1 MRSRLAEL
9 TGGDPSDA
17 GDVELGNAS
26 SNYMGD
32 FFAKVD

>member
-17 GDVELGNAS
+17 GDVELGNTLS
-26 SNYMGD
+26 LIHI
-32 FFAKVD
+32 